1 MCWWHNLCK
10 ELCSSIISIHSIW
23 KLAFCHICGCK
34 IFPHHS
40 TMFLWAKMFTQCQSV
55 TYFSTQALKATL
67 QLTVFD
73 LMALILK
80 PFENWLVVLDPEG
93 MVQSLKLCLLPGS
106 PEMTDEELAWEKVP
120 GIEQR
125 GKWQIGEG
133 WEGKTGINRDRK
145 EDPTQ

>member
-1 MCWWHNLCK
+1 M
-10 ELCSSIISIHSIW
+10 S
-23 KLAFCHICGCK
+23 
-34 IFPHHS
+34 
-40 TMFLWAKMFTQCQSV
+40 FTRCQSV

-106 PEMTDEELAWEKVP
+106 PEMTDQELAWEKVP